1 MGNFTWI
8 LRKLVGKL
16 IIFQDDGDVNLGIQK
31 IKKKKTLH
39 VPLQTVIIP
48 QYYSLKLYRLKP
60 H

>member
-8 LRKLVGKL
+8 LKKLVIKL
-16 IIFQDDGDVNLGIQK
+16 IVFQDDGDGNLGTQK
-31 IKKKKTLH
+31 IKKRSLH

>member
-8 LRKLVGKL
+8 LKKLVIKL
-16 IIFQDDGDVNLGIQK
+16 IVFQDDGDVNLGIQK
-31 IKKKKTLH
+31 IKKRSLH